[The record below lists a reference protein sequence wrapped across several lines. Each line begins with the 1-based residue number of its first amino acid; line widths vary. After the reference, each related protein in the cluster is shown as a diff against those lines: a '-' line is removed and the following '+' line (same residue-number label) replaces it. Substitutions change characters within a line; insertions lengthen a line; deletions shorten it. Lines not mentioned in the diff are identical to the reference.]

1 MVEGPAPL
9 MTGGARRRI
18 ALALGVVA
26 MAAAAT
32 LTGFSG
38 TGVEAAGPL
47 RWEKDFKAAK
57 TRARSE
63 GRIIMVDFWAAWC
76 TFCDKLDQTTYKDA
90 AVVARLSRTTV
101 AVKVNTEGR
110 SDELELADEHGV
122 DSLPTIG
129 FFTPEGRAVAR
140 IEGYVDAK
148 AFLKLL
154 TTAEIEGADMIGW
167 EKTLRAEPNNFAAL
181 YGLGAKMYEL
191 NYPDEARPLLERAR
205 RNDQGPLRHRKRVR
219 MLLGRLIE
227 DQSSFTD
234 AETMFRE
241 GLALPPE
248 PDIDPRLRILLA
260 RTLVN
265 LGKKSEAQKELT
277 RLIAAYPNHPVTV
290 TARKTLEALK

>member
-1 MVEGPAPL
+1 MR
-9 MTGGARRRI
+9 GGARRKI
-18 ALALGVVA
+18 ALALLLAVA
-26 MAAAAT
+26 GAASVLVPNGA
-32 LTGFSG
+32 S
-38 TGVEAAGPL
+38 VEAAGAL
-47 RWEKDFKAAK
+47 RWEKDFNAAR
-57 TRARSE
+57 TRARAE
-63 GRIIMVDFWAAWC
+63 GRIVMVDFWAAWC

-110 SDELELADEHGV
+110 SDELDLADEHAV
-122 DSLPTIG
+122 VSLPTIG

-154 TTAEIEGADMIGW
+154 TTAEVEGADMIGW
-167 EKTLRAEPNNFAAL
+167 EKTLRTEPNNFAAL
-181 YGLGAKMYEL
+181 YGLGSKMYEQ

-241 GLALPPE
+241 GLAMPPE

-260 RTLVN
+260 RALVN
-265 LGKKSEAQKELT
+265 LGKKAEARKELT
-277 RLIAAYPNHPVTV
+277 RLIAAYPNHSVTA

>member
-1 MVEGPAPL
+1 MR
-9 MTGGARRRI
+9 GGARRTI
-18 ALALGVVA
+18 ALALVLAVA
-26 MAAAAT
+26 GAASLLAPGGA
-32 LTGFSG
+32 S
-38 TGVEAAGPL
+38 VEAASAL

-57 TRARSE
+57 ARARTD

-110 SDELELADEHGV
+110 ADELDLAEEHAV
-122 DSLPTIG
+122 YSLPTIG

-154 TTAEIEGADMIGW
+154 TTAEVEGADMIGW
-167 EKTLRAEPNNFAAL
+167 EKTLRTEPNNFAAL
-181 YGLGAKMYEL
+181 YGLGAKMYEQ

-241 GLALPPE
+241 GLALPPDS
-248 PDIDPRLRILLA
+248 DIDPRLRILLA
-260 RTLVN
+260 RALVN